1 MINRSSWTRSNG
13 LGSTIIVVY
22 GDFQTSYI
30 KDRTFCWTREIRFKN
45 FHTTFQYG
53 GRHGYDCCKGTY
65 LVRAYSHGPYY
76 QPRCLQHFRVF
87 DRSYDKI
94 GLCGIKKVPK
104 FSLSKCGTKKI
115 KVVFIIYSCWT
126 TSARPNTMVDPGI
139 LQTFETRF
147 FGCKY

>member
-1 MINRSSWTRSNG
+1 MINRSSWTRSDG

-22 GDFQTSYI
+22 GDLQTSYI
-30 KDRTFCWTREIRFKN
+30 KDRTFCWTREIRFKS

-94 GLCGIKKVPK
+94 GLCGIKKSPEVQFK
-104 FSLSKCGTKKI
+104 QMWNKEKQSRFHYLFLLNNVGTTEYHGGPWYFANFWNSI
-115 KVVFIIYSCWT
+115 FW
-126 TSARPNTMVDPGI
+126 
-139 LQTFETRF
+139 L
-147 FGCKY
+147 